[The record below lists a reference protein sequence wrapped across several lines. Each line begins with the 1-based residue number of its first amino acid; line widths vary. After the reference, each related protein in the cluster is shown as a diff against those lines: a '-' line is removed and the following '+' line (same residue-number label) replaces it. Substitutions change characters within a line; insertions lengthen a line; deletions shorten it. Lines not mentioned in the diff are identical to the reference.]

1 MRNLLNFIIKYS
13 TWFVFTFYV
22 LISCILLVK
31 SSKEHFSVYMSSANA
46 IGGAIYR
53 TTNEVTEY
61 FGLLSVN
68 QRLQESNAK
77 LENEVLNLRQQLSQ
91 YKILAQ
97 DASDSVRTSNRFDY
111 VGASVINNSTRHP
124 RNHFTIDR
132 GTSDGVVPG
141 MGVVDQSGVVGI
153 VDVTGKHSSRVISL
167 LNQSQ
172 HFSAK
177 VKNSSYV
184 GSLSWRGDDP
194 TVAYLEEVPRH
205 AKFHIGDTIVTS
217 GFSTTFPEGIDIGTI
232 MGKVKTNDDTF
243 LVLKIHLA
251 SNFKTL
257 GTVRVIKDAMKQE
270 LDSIN
275 KIGIFE

>member
-31 SSKEHFSVYMSSANA
+31 SSDNHFSLYMSSANA

-53 TTNEVTEY
+53 TSSEVTEY
-61 FGLLSVN
+61 FGLLAVN

-91 YKILAQ
+91 YKIMAQ
-97 DASDSVRTSNRFDY
+97 NSADSVVESTRFGY

-132 GTSDGVVPG
+132 GKMDGVVPG

-153 VDVTGKHSSRVISL
+153 VDVTGNHTARVISL
-167 LNQSQ
+167 LNQNQ

-177 VKNSSYV
+177 IKNSQYV
-184 GSLSWRGDDP
+184 GSLTWKGDDP

-232 MGKVKTNDDTF
+232 MGKVKTHDDTF

-270 LDSIN
+270 LDSLN
-275 KIGIFE
+275 NIGSYE

>member
-31 SSKEHFSVYMSSANA
+31 SSDNHFSVYMSSANA

-53 TTNEVTEY
+53 TSSEVSDY
-61 FGLLSVN
+61 FGLLAVN

-77 LENEVLNLRQQLSQ
+77 LETEVLNLRHQ
-91 YKILAQ
+91 LAQ
-97 DASDSVRTSNRFDY
+97 YQVIAQDSDDNAGNRRFGY
-111 VGASVINNSTRHP
+111 IGASVINNSTRHP

-132 GTSDGVVPG
+132 GEADGVKPG

-153 VDVTGKHSSRVISL
+153 VDVAGRNTARVISL
-167 LNQSQ
+167 LNQNQ

-177 VKNSSYV
+177 VKNSPYV
-184 GSLSWRGDDP
+184 GSLTWRGDDP
-194 TVAYLEEVPRH
+194 SIAFLEEVPRH

-217 GFSTTFPEGIDIGTI
+217 GFSTTFPEGIDIGTV
-232 MGKVKTNDDTF
+232 MGKVRTSDDTF
-243 LVLKIHLA
+243 LVLKIRLA
-251 SNFKTL
+251 SNFRTL
-257 GTVRVIKDAMKQE
+257 GTVRVIKDALKHE

-275 KIGIFE
+275 SIGTYE

>member
-22 LISCILLVK
+22 LISCILLIK
-31 SSKEHFSVYMSSANA
+31 SSDNHFSVYVSSANA

-53 TTNEVTEY
+53 TSSEVTDY

-77 LENEVLNLRQQLSQ
+77 LENEVLNLRNQLAQ
-91 YKILAQ
+91 YRVLAQ
-97 DASDSVRTSNRFDY
+97 DTAGTMHTNRFGY
-111 VGASVINNSTRHP
+111 IGASVINNSVRHP

-132 GTSDGVVPG
+132 GSADGVKPG

-153 VDVTGKHSSRVISL
+153 VDVTGKNTARVISL

-177 VKNSSYV
+177 VKDSPYV
-184 GSLSWRGDDP
+184 GSLTWRGEDP
-194 TVAYLEEVPRH
+194 SVAFLEEVPRH
-205 AKFHIGDTIVTS
+205 AKFHVGDTVVTS

-232 MGKVKTNDDTF
+232 MGKVKTTDDTF
-243 LVLKIHLA
+243 LVLKVRLA

-257 GTVRVIKDAMKQE
+257 GTVRVIKDALKQE
-270 LDSIN
+270 LDSIRN
-275 KIGIFE
+275 IGAYE